1 MHSEEYLK
9 KTVLRVVPQAYAV
22 DKIRCYELIS
32 FKKVYLLF
40 AIITLQC

>member
-22 DKIRCYELIS
+22 DKIRCYDLIS
-32 FKKVYLLF
+32 FKAYSLF
-40 AIITLQC
+40 AIITL